1 MTNNKI
7 QYAYS
12 NNLLINKQKQFMK
25 KLLLLFAAVLAI
37 TANAQ
42 TVAKTIEVTTPG
54 TLATLL
60 GDDASSITDL
70 TIKGKINSNDIN
82 SGLAKASAVTNL
94 DMANAQIVD
103 ADGNDTGVLPN
114 YSMSFNKVLK
124 RMVLPKTLKTIG
136 TNAFYKDQALEE
148 IVASE
153 GLTKINQNAFMS
165 CYALKSFNFPSTLET
180 IGRSAFYKTAIES
193 LNAIAALTSIGE
205 TAFYGSALKSV
216 DLGAN
221 VATISNAAFAGC
233 LNLAKFTVAA
243 ANGKFKTVDGV
254 IFDADV
260 TKLYAYPQADPRTEY
275 TTPNTV
281 KEIANSAFDCAARLK
296 TLRISEGVEAIPN
309 SMCYGDTVLTKLYL
323 PSTVKTIDVGA
334 FDACSQLS
342 EFHIRAVTPP
352 VAQTGAFGVMFPNYK
367 MNLYVPKG
375 SLQAYQTA
383 EEWNDSFISYN
394 EEDEQTGVTSAAVAK
409 QVKSVVY
416 YNTAGLQSAEPFTG
430 VNIVVTTYTDGTKNT
445 AKLLK

>member
-1 MTNNKI
+1 M
-7 QYAYS
+7 
-12 NNLLINKQKQFMK
+12 
-25 KLLLLFAAVLAI
+25 
-37 TANAQ
+37 
-42 TVAKTIEVTTPG
+42 
-54 TLATLL
+54 
-60 GDDASSITDL
+60 
-70 TIKGKINSNDIN
+70 
-82 SGLAKASAVTNL
+82 
-94 DMANAQIVD
+94 
-103 ADGNDTGVLPN
+103 
-114 YSMSFNKVLK
+114 
-124 RMVLPKTLKTIG
+124 
-136 TNAFYKDQALEE
+136 
-148 IVASE
+148 
-153 GLTKINQNAFMS
+153 
-165 CYALKSFNFPSTLET
+165 
-180 IGRSAFYKTAIES
+180 
-193 LNAIAALTSIGE
+193 
-205 TAFYGSALKSV
+205 
-216 DLGAN
+216 
-221 VATISNAAFAGC
+221 
-233 LNLAKFTVAA
+233 
-243 ANGKFKTVDGV
+243 
-254 IFDADV
+254 IFDTDM

-409 QVKSVVY
+409 QVKSEVY